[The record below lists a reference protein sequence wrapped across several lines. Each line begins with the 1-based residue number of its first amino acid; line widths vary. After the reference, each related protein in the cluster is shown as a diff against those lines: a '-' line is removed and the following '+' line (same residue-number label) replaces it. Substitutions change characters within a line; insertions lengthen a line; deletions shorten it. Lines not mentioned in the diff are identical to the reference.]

1 MALKSIDCREH
12 GGRFTIEARRGR
24 PPVRCSPDNQCD
36 VVINE
41 TRPRKGKQAT
51 PAEVKAAA
59 DRAMNQPRAA
69 QTASRIKNRRAA
81 ERLQEAR
88 EEIATVMATP
98 PPESAVQP
106 RSLAKGVLA
115 KARAAKSHLEALGWK
130 VVGQGS
136 ADQISVTGSRG
147 EETISIIWHANGT
160 VSQNYSLWDMD
171 QPRANEKPA
180 SKLGFDPDELPDRE
194 LVERISGM
202 KVTWWNRLASGEESA
217 VIPDKVIIEHCYNG
231 IGNETPGDR
240 IVKFVDVMGGGF
252 RAFRVGALMKIG

>member
-1 MALKSIDCREH
+1 MVLKSIDCREH

-24 PPVRCSPDNQCD
+24 PPVRCSPGNECD
-36 VVINE
+36 VIINE
-41 TRPRKGKQAT
+41 TKPRKHEPMPDNRLLRGAD
-51 PAEVKAAA
+51 AKAAA
-59 DRAMNQPRAA
+59 KRS
-69 QTASRIKNRRAA
+69 ASKNRRAA

-88 EEIATVMATP
+88 EEIASVMAAP
-98 PPESAVQP
+98 PPEKAVQP

-252 RAFRVGALMKIG
+252 RAFRVGALMQIG